1 MGKRGQPPA
10 LSEAQLEIMN
20 VVWDRG
26 ETTVAEVWSVLAASR
41 SVARNTVQ
49 TLMTRLEEKG
59 WLRHRPSDVGR
70 GGQTFHYRAV
80 HARQATLGRLVQR
93 LVDTAFAGSR
103 SGLMLAL
110 LEGRDITPEEA
121 ERIRALIDQAEKK
134 S

>member
-20 VVWDRG
+20 VVWDQG
-26 ETTVAEVWSVLAASR
+26 ETTVAEVWNVLSAGR

-59 WLRHRPSDVGR
+59 WLRHRAE
-70 GGQTFHYRAV
+70 GQTFYYRAA
-80 HARQATLGRLVQR
+80 HARQATVGRLVQR

-110 LEGRDITPEEA
+110 LEGRGITADEA
-121 ERIRALIDQAEKK
+121 QRIREMIDQAEKK

>member
-1 MGKRGQPPA
+1 MAKRGQPPA
-10 LSEAQLEIMN
+10 LSETQLEIMN

-26 ETTVAEVWSVLAASR
+26 ETTVAEVWNVLSASR

-59 WLRHRPSDVGR
+59 WLRHRAE
-70 GGQTFHYRAV
+70 GQTFHYRAA
-80 HARQATLGRLVQR
+80 HARRATVGRLVQR
-93 LVDTAFAGSR
+93 LVDTAFAGSL

-110 LEGRDITPEEA
+110 LEGRDIPPEEA
-121 ERIRALIDQAEKK
+121 ERIRVLINQAEKK

>member
-26 ETTVAEVWSVLAASR
+26 ETTVAEVWSVLSTGR

-59 WLRHRPSDVGR
+59 WLRHRAE
-70 GGQTFHYRAV
+70 GQTFHYQAA

-121 ERIRALIDQAEKK
+121 DRIRALIDQAEKK

>member
-26 ETTVAEVWSVLAASR
+26 ETTVAEVWSVLSATR

-59 WLRHRPSDVGR
+59 WLRHRAS
-70 GGQTFHYRAV
+70 GQTFHYRAAR
-80 HARQATLGRLVQR
+80 ARQATLGRLVQR

-103 SGLMLAL
+103 SGLMLTL

-134 S
+134 K